1 MGIQMTKRHK
11 CPRCGFTKAYAIR
24 RDKKRCQR
32 CKYEWH
38 PGRLPLHLETSEWR
52 GVVTT
57 FLKGFSSSGIAYE
70 TGFERKRILRALLW
84 IRKAMT
90 LDVPKV
96 FNGKI
101 QINEAYLDGQSKNSA
116 ATQEP
121 EDMKGH
127 RGTLKTPVFG
137 ILYRNG
143 KVWAEVVD
151 DASAQALIPLINA
164 KRKGTSS
171 AFPDISKNYTGIA
184 AKGCFYH
191 FAKRESAEH
200 RTVDAGNR
208 ISSIEGGF
216 WGYLRRKLAA
226 KGGVR
231 KERLPLYLGEYVW
244 RYNQRSLSIED
255 QTDRILAL
263 LHNQKSQKFATEH

>member
-1 MGIQMTKRHK
+1 MTKRHK

-24 RDKKRCQR
+24 REKKRCQR

-57 FLKGFSSSGIAYE
+57 FLKGFSSSGIAHE

-84 IRKAMT
+84 VRKAMT
-90 LDVPKV
+90 LDVPTV
-96 FNGKI
+96 FTGKI
-101 QINEAYLDGQSKNSA
+101 QVTEAYLEDQSKNKT
-116 ATQEP
+116 ATQDLRDIKE
-121 EDMKGH
+121 H
-127 RGTLKTPVFG
+127 RGTIKTPVFG

-151 DASAQALIPLINA
+151 DVSAQALMPLLNA
-164 KRKGTSS
+164 KRKKNYST
-171 AFPDISKNYTGIA
+171 FPDMPINYTGIA

-191 FAKRESAEH
+191 VTKREAEEQ
-200 RTVDAGNR
+200 RSSVAGNR

-216 WGYLRRKLAA
+216 WGYLKRKLAS

-263 LHNQKSQKFATEH
+263 LHNQKLQKFATEH